1 MQALTNRLNQ
11 FRKIVQNAGPYLLLE
26 ILLPGGSLC
35 ALLLFLWQRRNP
47 QARAR
52 ARRAV
57 EALLQTFA
65 AACEPRLW
73 IPAPARTAIRLAKA
87 SSIERR

>member
-1 MQALTNRLNQ
+1 MQAITNRLNAL
-11 FRKIVQNAGPYLLLE
+11 RKVVQNAGPYLLLE

-35 ALLLFLWQRRNP
+35 ALLLYLWQRRNP
-47 QARAR
+47 QAQAR
-52 ARRAV
+52 ARRAL
-57 EALLQTFA
+57 EALLHTFA

-73 IPAPARTAIRLAKA
+73 MPAPARAAVRLVKT

>member
-57 EALLQTFA
+57 AALLQTFA

-73 IPAPARTAIRLAKA
+73 TPAPARMVVRLAKA